1 MKSELRKKDS
11 QLEASRDENRALAE
25 ELARRSRDESP
36 VSGGGDSGRGDS
48 PSSSGSEFRVSE
60 TRESETRGGSDDE
73 QVAGRRS
80 LRAALAENASLK
92 KFLRDYGMT
101 WVGDG
106 DAREGEAKE
115 KMGDGEDAKPEVLN
129 PKRGKKVVSNRLK
142 ARAEAARLNKP
153 TANVPV
159 NSEPSGA
166 SGADAAALASAVPRD
181 ASTEPLTEPLK
192 KHDDES
198 KNRSD
203 DSDDPPAETITLN
216 SHFAVDVEK
225 LLASIAELNAVAGDG
240 KSSVVVGAGG
250 ERRLEPRR
258 AKTLTLFRDGF
269 VVDDAPRTFR
279 AFATSTR
286 NRSYVRDLADGFF
299 PYEYKEAYPEG
310 VPFKLLDRSHESGA
324 PPGHAFVAFT
334 GNRARLDGKRGEDKT
349 RVVQKTSSVTDVT
362 ETEGEKKNRDTAFLE
377 KLPRVVVRDGAVV
390 RVREG
395 VGAAMRGAGGA
406 PARTQTVLETTVA
419 RGCFRALLEAEGC
432 SNGVD
437 AARDDDAVRA
447 RDAETCVS
455 TLRVKG
461 MDGQKMYIVKL
472 AGDDTVGKLRRY
484 LRSAGAGDD
493 DNFEIRNA
501 YPPRTFAD
509 DALTL
514 RDAGLVP
521 NATLLLRPA

>member
-48 PSSSGSEFRVSE
+48 PSSSGSGSE

-73 QVAGRRS
+73 QARS
-80 LRAALAENASLK
+80 LRAARAENASLK

-106 DAREGEAKE
+106 DAVLSAKE
-115 KMGDGEDAKPEVLN
+115 KMGDGEDALDAKPEKPEV
-129 PKRGKKVVSNRLK
+129 KRGKKVVSNRLK

-153 TANVPV
+153 TANAVR
-159 NSEPSGA
+159 SGEPSGA
-166 SGADAAALASAVPRD
+166 SGADAAA
-181 ASTEPLTEPLK
+181 EPLK

-203 DSDDPPAETITLN
+203 DPPAV
-216 SHFAVDVEK
+216 SAAHDHFAVDVEK

-269 VVDDAPRTFR
+269 VVDDAPKTFR

-349 RVVQKTSSVTDVT
+349 HASDRTASSVTDVT

-437 AARDDDAVRA
+437 AARDDDAVRS

-484 LRSAGAGDD
+484 LRSAGVGADD
-493 DNFEIRNA
+493 KGCESQNFEIRNA

>member
-1 MKSELRKKDS
+1 MRKKDS

-36 VSGGGDSGRGDS
+36 VSGGGAERGDS
-48 PSSSGSEFRVSE
+48 PSSSGSGSE

-73 QVAGRRS
+73 QARS
-80 LRAALAENASLK
+80 LRAARAENASLK

-106 DAREGEAKE
+106 DARPAKE
-115 KMGDGEDAKPEVLN
+115 KTGEGEDAKPEV
-129 PKRGKKVVSNRLK
+129 KRGKKVVSNRLK

-153 TANVPV
+153 TANAVR
-159 NSEPSGA
+159 SGEHIQIGA
-166 SGADAAALASAVPRD
+166 SGADAAALASDVPRD
-181 ASTEPLTEPLK
+181 ASTLAEPLK

-198 KNRSD
+198 KDR
-203 DSDDPPAETITLN
+203 SDDPPAVKEKN
-216 SHFAVDVEK
+216 HFAVDVEK

-269 VVDDAPRTFR
+269 VVDDAPKTFR
-279 AFATSTR
+279 AFAETR

-334 GNRARLDGKRGEDKT
+334 GGRARLDGKRGEEKT
-349 RVVQKTSSVTDVT
+349 RVVQKTALRASDRTAFSNDVT
-362 ETEGEKKNRDTAFLE
+362 ETEGEKKKDTAFLE

-484 LRSAGAGDD
+484 LRSAGAGAGADD
-493 DNFEIRNA
+493 KGCESQNFEIRNA

>member
-48 PSSSGSEFRVSE
+48 PSSSGSGSE

-73 QVAGRRS
+73 QARS

-106 DAREGEAKE
+106 DVFETAKE

-153 TANVPV
+153 TANAVR
-159 NSEPSGA
+159 SGEP
-166 SGADAAALASAVPRD
+166 SGADAAA
-181 ASTEPLTEPLK
+181 EPLK

-203 DSDDPPAETITLN
+203 DPPAET
-216 SHFAVDVEK
+216 SACGSSSHDHFAVDVEK

-269 VVDDAPRTFR
+269 VVDDAPKTFR
-279 AFATSTR
+279 AFAETR

-349 RVVQKTSSVTDVT
+349 HASDRTASSVTDVT
-362 ETEGEKKNRDTAFLE
+362 ETEVSEKKNRDTAFLE

-484 LRSAGAGDD
+484 LRSAGVGADD
-493 DNFEIRNA
+493 KGCESQNFEIRNA

>member
-1 MKSELRKKDS
+1 VLS
-11 QLEASRDENRALAE
+11 
-25 ELARRSRDESP
+25 
-36 VSGGGDSGRGDS
+36 
-48 PSSSGSEFRVSE
+48 
-60 TRESETRGGSDDE
+60 
-73 QVAGRRS
+73 
-80 LRAALAENASLK
+80 
-92 KFLRDYGMT
+92 
-101 WVGDG
+101 
-106 DAREGEAKE
+106 AKE
-115 KMGDGEDAKPEVLN
+115 KMGDGEDALDAKPEKPEV
-129 PKRGKKVVSNRLK
+129 KRGKKVVSNRLK

-153 TANVPV
+153 TANAVR
-159 NSEPSGA
+159 SGEPSGA
-166 SGADAAALASAVPRD
+166 SGADAAARASSAVVPLD
-181 ASTEPLTEPLK
+181 ASTLAEPLK

-203 DSDDPPAETITLN
+203 DPPAV
-216 SHFAVDVEK
+216 SAAHDHFAVDVEK

-269 VVDDAPRTFR
+269 VVDDAPKTFR

-349 RVVQKTSSVTDVT
+349 HASDRTASSVTDVT
-362 ETEGEKKNRDTAFLE
+362 ETGPGEKKNRDTAFLE

-437 AARDDDAVRA
+437 AARDDDAVRS

-493 DNFEIRNA
+493 DKGCESQNFEIRNA

>member
-48 PSSSGSEFRVSE
+48 PSSSGSGSE

-106 DAREGEAKE
+106 DAVLSAKE
-115 KMGDGEDAKPEVLN
+115 KMGDGEDALDAKPEKPEV
-129 PKRGKKVVSNRLK
+129 KRGKKVVSNRLK

-153 TANVPV
+153 TANAVR
-159 NSEPSGA
+159 SGEPSGA
-166 SGADAAALASAVPRD
+166 SGADAATLA
-181 ASTEPLTEPLK
+181 EPLK

-203 DSDDPPAETITLN
+203 DPPAV
-216 SHFAVDVEK
+216 SAAHDHFAVDVEK

-269 VVDDAPRTFR
+269 VVDDAPKTFR
-279 AFATSTR
+279 AFAETR

-349 RVVQKTSSVTDVT
+349 HASDRTASSVTDVT
-362 ETEGEKKNRDTAFLE
+362 GKGEGEKKNRDTAFLE

-437 AARDDDAVRA
+437 AARDDDAVRS

-484 LRSAGAGDD
+484 LRSAGVGADD
-493 DNFEIRNA
+493 KGCESQNFEIRNA